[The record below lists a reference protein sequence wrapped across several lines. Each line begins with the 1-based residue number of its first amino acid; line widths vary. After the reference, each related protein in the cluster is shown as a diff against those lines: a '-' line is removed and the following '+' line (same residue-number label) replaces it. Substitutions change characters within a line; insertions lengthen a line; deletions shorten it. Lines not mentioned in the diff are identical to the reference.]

1 MERIPLP
8 SPEEAR
14 DLILS
19 TLKKPT
25 ILEMPAGS
33 WARNQPFWTPSNLG
47 QVAGETR
54 TEFRVWPRQLSC
66 LVWENECKHV
76 GCSFSEFSDWLDRE
90 ELGPDEEYRHNPF
103 RAASLTTQD
112 VCVYAAYKNM
122 EEIFGSESIFSKAVT
137 WEPFGFKGR
146 GSRQTTF
153 WCGTSGSYTPCHFDT
168 YGCNVVVQLH
178 GHKRWTLFSPD
189 DTPYLYSTRL
199 PYEESSVF
207 SEVNIGQPDLDE
219 HPLFRKATPIQVRV
233 SCFPPFLFK
242 RGFLKCSCI
251 WKQTDSAKWLFG
263 AALDKV
269 SWHKWKALRLDLLGV
284 RSEVLTSRWRRLLA
298 VETLAIDRWHDRTTG
313 EDLRTRSI
321 AIEVTRNTSGKLHAL
336 SLDRTRQRTA
346 HACSACMREN
356 KEQCMDWSWPV
367 TMHDDQGPVEKEGG
381 DGGALKLLP
390 WPFGRWTIDSSLPQS
405 TACFRGCSP
414 NTGERK
420 LKNRK
425 SFCGV
430 VGLDGRCSAKA
441 EQRNKPVAVGPLP
454 GAYLSTETNLV
465 PIRGVIKKEFDTGHT
480 HTHTHTHTELKRRG
494 PPGPRR

>member
-1 MERIPLP
+1 MLSWQRTGKLVRVVFFFDHRGRLKAEGWWRQTRDFLNMERIPLP
-8 SPEEAR
+8 SPEEAQ

-25 ILEMPAGS
+25 ILETPTGS

-90 ELGPDEEYRHNPF
+90 ELGPDDEYRHNPF

-153 WCGTSGSYTPCHFDT
+153 WCGTNGSYTPCHFDT

-233 SCFPPFLFK
+233 FCFSTFPFQTGIFEMLLH
-242 RGFLKCSCI
+242 LKTNRQCKMI
-251 WKQTDSAKWLFG
+251 G
-263 AALDKV
+263 AALDWV
-269 SWHKWKALRLDLLGV
+269 SWHKLKSSQMWREFADSFLQKNERALCIIAVQILYPPECWKEAFLWIIHPKFDLYSCDDSWVMGLTFKASTV
-284 RSEVLTSRWRRLLA
+284 PTYKCIEWAQSEEEASQ
-298 VETLAIDRWHDRTTG
+298 
-313 EDLRTRSI
+313 
-321 AIEVTRNTSGKLHAL
+321 NTH
-336 SLDRTRQRTA
+336 
-346 HACSACMREN
+346 H
-356 KEQCMDWSWPV
+356 
-367 TMHDDQGPVEKEGG
+367 
-381 DGGALKLLP
+381 
-390 WPFGRWTIDSSLPQS
+390 
-405 TACFRGCSP
+405 
-414 NTGERK
+414 
-420 LKNRK
+420 
-425 SFCGV
+425 
-430 VGLDGRCSAKA
+430 
-441 EQRNKPVAVGPLP
+441 
-454 GAYLSTETNLV
+454 V
-465 PIRGVIKKEFDTGHT
+465 P
-480 HTHTHTHTELKRRG
+480 
-494 PPGPRR
+494 